1 MSYETV
7 PLHAEL
13 SFSSANVSLS
23 CANSDAFEPLSPLP
37 PRLSLDVPKRK
48 IESAREKERQAD
60 EALSPI
66 TKIEANLESPT
77 TMVGVE
83 VEVEGSQLSFSAE
96 IVSPYSTRSDV
107 ATISPIL
114 KLVYEP
120 SQGSPSPVPVYVNM
134 LHSPVES
141 VSVTPVDRRLAMV
154 EPFFESPVLFT
165 NRIVRDSI
173 DSTSS
178 PTARKPSNAPRSK
191 STKASVKDSS
201 LPTPTRKRASSG
213 AASVNGT
220 ARIEKPLTLAPPPPS
235 RVVKVAVRVRPF
247 SQAELQ
253 GEARRIVSHCGDK
266 LVIVNPTAFDAD
278 PDTIALAAATVQCKE
293 WAQAFR
299 FNHVLW

>member
-13 SFSSANVSLS
+13 SLSSVNVSLS

-37 PRLSLDVPKRK
+37 PRLSLDAPKRG
-48 IESAREKERQAD
+48 RERQPD
-60 EALSPI
+60 EALSPK

-96 IVSPYSTRSDV
+96 IVSPYATRSDV

-141 VSVTPVDRRLAMV
+141 VSVTPIDRRLAMV

-191 STKASVKDSS
+191 STKATVKDSS

-220 ARIEKPLTLAPPPPS
+220 ARIEKPLTLAPPPLPS

>member
-1 MSYETV
+1 MSYETI
-7 PLHAEL
+7 PLHADVSL
-13 SFSSANVSLS
+13 SSVNVSLS
-23 CANSDAFEPLSPLP
+23 CASSDAFEPLSPLP

-48 IESAREKERQAD
+48 IELVRGRERQAD
-60 EALSPI
+60 ETLSPI
-66 TKIEANLESPT
+66 TKIEADLESPT
-77 TMVGVE
+77 TRVE
-83 VEVEGSQLSFSAE
+83 VEIEGSQLSSIAA
-96 IVSPYSTRSDV
+96 IASPYATRSDV
-107 ATISPIL
+107 ATISPIS
-114 KLVYEP
+114 KLVYDP
-120 SQGSPSPVPVYVNM
+120 SQVSPSPVPGYVNM
-134 LHSPVES
+134 IHSPVES
-141 VSVTPVDRRLAMV
+141 VSVTPVDRRLTMV

-173 DSTSS
+173 DSPSS
-178 PTARKPSNAPRSK
+178 PNARKASNAPRSK
-191 STKASVKDSS
+191 STKGTVKDSS

-213 AASVNGT
+213 ATSVYGT
-220 ARIEKPLTLAPPPPS
+220 ARIEKPVTLAPPPLPS

-253 GEARRIVSHCGDK
+253 GEARRIVSHCEDK

>member
-13 SFSSANVSLS
+13 SLSSVNVSLS

-37 PRLSLDVPKRK
+37 PRLSLDVPKRG
-48 IESAREKERQAD
+48 RERQPD
-60 EALSPI
+60 EALSPK

-96 IVSPYSTRSDV
+96 IVSPYATRSDV

-141 VSVTPVDRRLAMV
+141 VSVTPIDRRLAMV

-191 STKASVKDSS
+191 STKATVKDSS

-220 ARIEKPLTLAPPPPS
+220 ARIEKPLTLAPPPLPS

>member
-1 MSYETV
+1 MSYETI
-7 PLHAEL
+7 PLHADVNSL
-13 SFSSANVSLS
+13 ASVNVSLS
-23 CANSDAFEPLSPLP
+23 CANSDVFQPLSPLP
-37 PRLSLDVPKRK
+37 PRFSLEVPIRDNC
-48 IESAREKERQAD
+48 AVRGREKQIDIAVTPIAETEAD
-60 EALSPI
+60 
-66 TKIEANLESPT
+66 LEFPT
-77 TMVGVE
+77 TS
-83 VEVEGSQLSFSAE
+83 VEVEGSRSSNSAQNLLSLA
-96 IVSPYSTRSDV
+96 TRIDA
-107 ATISPIL
+107 ATISPIS
-114 KLVYEP
+114 KAVYDP
-120 SQGSPSPVPVYVNM
+120 SQRTPSPLPKYVNM
-134 LHSPVES
+134 RHSPVES
-141 VSVTPVDRRLAMV
+141 VSVTPIERRLAMV
-154 EPFFESPVLFT
+154 EPFDESPILFS
-165 NRIVRDSI
+165 NRVVRDSI

-178 PTARKPSNAPRSK
+178 PAPRKASNAPRSK
-191 STKASVKDSS
+191 SSKAAVKDSS

-220 ARIEKPLTLAPPPPS
+220 TRSEKPLILTPPPLPS

>member
-13 SFSSANVSLS
+13 SLSSVNVSLS

-37 PRLSLDVPKRK
+37 PRLSLDVPKRG
-48 IESAREKERQAD
+48 RERQPD
-60 EALSPI
+60 EALSPK

-220 ARIEKPLTLAPPPPS
+220 ARIEKPLTLAPPPLPS

>member
-7 PLHAEL
+7 PLRAEL
-13 SFSSANVSLS
+13 SLSSVNVSLS

-37 PRLSLDVPKRK
+37 PRLSLDVPKRG
-48 IESAREKERQAD
+48 RERQPD
-60 EALSPI
+60 EALSPK

-96 IVSPYSTRSDV
+96 IVSPYATRSDV

-141 VSVTPVDRRLAMV
+141 VSVTPIDRRLAMV

-191 STKASVKDSS
+191 STKATVKDSS

-220 ARIEKPLTLAPPPPS
+220 ARIEKPLTLAPPPLPS

-247 SQAELQ
+247 SQAELE